1 MLRPVQDR
9 EEKLGRCVVVGEV
22 ALGADGAVQLGVQ
35 RLDGVRDVDDPAD
48 FLGEPLESFPI
59 EVTHTLSA
67 GDSAHIPVG

>member
-1 MLRPVQDR
+1 MCSSDL
-9 EEKLGRCVVVGEV
+9 
-22 ALGADGAVQLGVQ
+22 AVQLGVQ